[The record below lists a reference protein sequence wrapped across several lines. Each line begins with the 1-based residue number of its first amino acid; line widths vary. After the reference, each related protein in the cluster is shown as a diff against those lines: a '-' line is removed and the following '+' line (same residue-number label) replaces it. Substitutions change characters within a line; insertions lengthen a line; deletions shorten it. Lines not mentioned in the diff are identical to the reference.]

1 MNIAGLTDILLL
13 VVLVLAAL
21 WLALDII
28 RRVA

>member
-1 MNIAGLTDILLL
+1 MNIAELTDILLL